1 MGLLLKY
8 LSFNCEDVYLFI
20 FLSGGF
26 ESRQFIRGLQGRSI
40 SMRASSKTKDTL
52 SKVIPLRWSLGS
64 KERHK
69 PDSVHRSVKEP
80 APVELVQYLES
91 GRRPQC
97 TKDPIVSLT
106 SEPNSR
112 KNVAEALASSS
123 VQSSS
128 VKSLSHESRAGHE
141 SPRVPEGQK
150 RPSEKT
156 SSLIRSKTSQTREET
171 SRKDAKKQSFK
182 VSHHIETKRCSHTG
196 VQPSNSIPSLHNG
209 TLRRQT
215 GDGTEKEYQN
225 TYEGNSKTMK
235 AEVLKSNE
243 GLRSFFKGNF
253 LRKDKDSGRTKDG
266 KSGKDSGEEGT
277 RRTHSKLSMSN
288 RAAGGETGLEEGK
301 LNDSGY
307 RGNETANGKVGG
319 TPAGIRGSQSSS
331 DIPTKAAQS
340 MRRTASL
347 HHNGMSRAPAPSHSH
362 TMDKSSRT
370 RYSTNSLG
378 RKRTVPESS
387 F

>member
-1 MGLLLKY
+1 
-8 LSFNCEDVYLFI
+8 
-20 FLSGGF
+20 
-26 ESRQFIRGLQGRSI
+26 
-40 SMRASSKTKDTL
+40 MRAPSKTKDTL
-52 SKVIPLRWSLGS
+52 SKVMPLRWSLGS

-69 PDSVHRSVKEP
+69 PDPVHRSVKEP

-97 TKDPIVSLT
+97 TKDPIVSLM
-106 SEPNSR
+106 SEPNST
-112 KNVAEALASSS
+112 KNVAEAQASAN

-128 VKSLSHESRAGHE
+128 VRSLSHECRAGHE

-171 SRKDAKKQSFK
+171 SVNFSSSHSSNTLTSRKDARKQSFK
-182 VSHHIETKRCSHTG
+182 VSQDTEAKRSSNAG
-196 VQPSNSIPSLHNG
+196 VQPSNSTPSLHNG

-215 GDGTEKEYQN
+215 GDGTEKEYHN
-225 TYEGNSKTMK
+225 TYEGNSKTTK
-235 AEVLKSNE
+235 AEVIKSHE

-253 LRKDKDSGRTKDG
+253 LRKDKDSGRSKDG
-266 KSGKDSGEEGT
+266 ESGKDSGEEGA
-277 RRTHSKLSMSN
+277 RRTLSRLSMSN

-301 LNDSGY
+301 FNDSGH
-307 RGNETANGKVGG
+307 RGDEIANGKVGR
-319 TPAGIRGSQSSS
+319 TPAGTRGSQSSS

-347 HHNGMSRAPAPSHSH
+347 HHNGMSRAPAPSHSL
-362 TMDKSSRT
+362 TMDKSSYGTLQRT
-370 RYSTNSLG
+370 RYSTTSLG